1 MDLDVFQLVE
11 SVCHGH
17 WLNSWLFWSGFT
29 RRMAVLQLVH
39 PCDGGIFGDQ
49 TGGWFHAFR
58 RFGGAGVILHGEM
71 LLFKEA
77 APMVR
82 MAPVLLCHLRP
93 EVFHKHSQE
102 LANVTQ
108 REIAISFL
116 ANQVSFFLPTWTFSS
131 VGPGSL
137 AFLVYSRSL
146 FLSLRRNHRWEAQSK
161 LILFCPD
168 FIIALLPSEAQNAF

>member
-1 MDLDVFQLVE
+1 MIILEWIYSTHGCSATRPPLWRGHLRGSNRRLISCFWKIWGCWGDSSWWNASFQ
-11 SVCHGH
+11 
-17 WLNSWLFWSGFT
+17 
-29 RRMAVLQLVH
+29 
-39 PCDGGIFGDQ
+39 GGSPYG
-49 TGGWFHAFR
+49 
-58 RFGGAGVILHGEM
+58 
-71 LLFKEA
+71 
-77 APMVR
+77 VR